1 MTKDYRIVIIH
12 LCQVFKRICAKVV
25 DPIRKGE
32 LKNDVAITLILLK
45 KEFPPSF
52 FDVMMHLSI
61 HLVKRLKLCGPMH
74 TWWMYH
80 V

>member
-1 MTKDYRIVIIH
+1 
-12 LCQVFKRICAKVV
+12 V

-61 HLVKRLKLCGPMH
+61 HLVKRLELVVQCIHGGCTMFNG
-74 TWWMYH
+74 M
-80 V
+80 